1 MNPATPGETTP
12 SPIASATA
20 RLLRQR
26 IEGRAARPGLCWPP
40 AGRGVARSGFPVT
53 GIDPDPAK
61 VEKLRVGESYIDD
74 VPSGDLAPLVAQGRL
89 RASSDFSLLAE
100 VDTVNIC
107 VPTPLRKT
115 KDPDLSYIL
124 SAIDEL

>member
-12 SPIASATA
+12 SPIASETA

-26 IEGRAARPGLCWPP
+26 IEGRAARVGYVGLLR
-40 AGRGVARSGFPVT
+40 AVEFARSGFPVT

-107 VPTPLRKT
+107 VPTPLHKT

-124 SAIDEL
+124 SAIDEI